1 MLIFNTTYKVSLKIK
16 DKWLNWTKESHIPF
30 MLQSGNFTKA
40 QITKIVGSEDEEG
53 ISYSVQFHIDDMDML
68 MIWHKNNASIF
79 QSNCAAIFGS
89 EVSFFS
95 TVLELID

>member
-1 MLIFNTTYKVSLKIK
+1 MLIFNTTYKVSTKVN
-16 DKWLNWTKESHIPF
+16 DRWLNWTKEYHIPF
-30 MLQSGNFTKA
+30 MLESGSFIKA

-53 ISYSVQFHIDDMDML
+53 TSYSVQFHIDDMDTL
-68 MIWHKNNASIF
+68 MKWHKNNASAF
-79 QSNCAAIFGS
+79 QNSCADAFGN